1 MKSLATFWANF
12 FTNSS
17 GHPAPLHLH
26 SGGHTE
32 NALVRLLSEP
42 SKKAEREREGKKDKS
57 DIKNIWKSANFIHL
71 SPF

>member
-42 SKKAEREREGKKDKS
+42 SKKAEREREGEKRQK
-57 DIKNIWKSANFIHL
+57 
-71 SPF
+71 